1 MGRGASRTAFTFH
14 LSLLTSH
21 FSLLSNSQYHPF
33 RYGFLTFTAQ
43 WKHCTLF
50 IPCWVKAAATL
61 VGLLFVSV
69 TFNRQI
75 LESAPG
81 TGQRRNAENIFRQFV
96 FLVWLSLAMLLPMTA
111 LELSLNL
118 LLQSRG
124 IAPSSSFS
132 LLITVSFLRTVLGA
146 IRRMAAAAFGLII

>member
-1 MGRGASRTAFTFH
+1 MVFLNSISAQSLACISKDARTFSA
-14 LSLLTSH
+14 LLKTS
-21 FSLLSNSQYHPF
+21 FVN
-33 RYGFLTFTAQ
+33 
-43 WKHCTLF
+43 LF
-50 IPCWVKAAATL
+50 
-61 VGLLFVSV
+61 
-69 TFNRQI
+69 
-75 LESAPG
+75 
-81 TGQRRNAENIFRQFV
+81 